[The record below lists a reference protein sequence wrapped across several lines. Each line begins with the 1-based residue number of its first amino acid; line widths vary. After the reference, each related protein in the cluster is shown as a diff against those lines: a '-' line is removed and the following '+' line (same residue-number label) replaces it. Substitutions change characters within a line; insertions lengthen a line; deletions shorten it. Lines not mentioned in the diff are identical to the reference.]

1 VGRDKSKKLCFSI
14 RQFSWESFKTNYEKF
29 RKLKNG
35 VDLTLHE
42 DTSSKCKLTVF
53 LSFIADKKSQRE
65 TEARPKV
72 SCEIPCLAK
81 LLVSFFLGNEKDEA
95 LFRGIFS

>member
-1 VGRDKSKKLCFSI
+1 LASP
-14 RQFSWESFKTNYEKF
+14 N
-29 RKLKNG
+29 
-35 VDLTLHE
+35 
-42 DTSSKCKLTVF
+42 
-53 LSFIADKKSQRE
+53 KKSQRK

-81 LLVSFFLGNEKDEA
+81 LLVSFSLGNEKDEA